1 MAQWEGKTRGG
12 TWGYLFF
19 IFIIKRFG
27 VSLAYFIL
35 KLVVIYFIPFA
46 PKATRSIWFYA
57 RNILKLNRRKSI
69 VLLIKNYYRLGQTL
83 IDKIAIGNGMNKK
96 YDFKLENYDKFL
108 EILNSDQ
115 GVIIIGA
122 HIGNWEIG
130 TPFFDE
136 YGKKINV
143 VMFDGEYQKIK
154 DILNKNTNK
163 ADFKVIPIKDDLSSI
178 LAIKEALDNK
188 EYVCFQG
195 DRFLNEGR
203 YLEHSF
209 IGKTARFPS
218 GLFTLAAKLRVPV
231 VFYFAMRE
239 QKRAYRFNF
248 TIADSV
254 NTIEKRVSEQDI
266 LEEYI
271 MALENILKQ
280 YPEQWFNYYQ
290 FWQKEETEN
299 IAKTFNY

>member
-12 TWGYLFF
+12 AWGYLFF

-27 VSLAYFIL
+27 ISLAYFIL

-57 RNILKLNRRKSI
+57 RKILGLNIRKSI
-69 VLLIKNYYRLGQTL
+69 ILLIKNYYRLGQTL
-83 IDKIAIGNGMNKK
+83 IDKIAIGNGMESK
-96 YDFKLENYDKFL
+96 YNFNLENYESFL
-108 EILNSDQ
+108 DILNSDQ

-136 YGKKINV
+136 YGKKINI

-154 DILNKNTNK
+154 DILNENSIRT
-163 ADFKVIPIKDDLSSI
+163 DFKIIPIKDDLSSI
-178 LAIKEALDNK
+178 FAIKEAIDNK

-195 DRFLNEGR
+195 DRYLNEER
-203 YLEHSF
+203 YVEHSF
-209 IGKTARFPS
+209 MGQTAHFPN
-218 GLFTLAAKLRVPV
+218 GPFLLASKLRVPV

-239 QKRAYRFNF
+239 QKKAYRFHF
-248 TIADSV
+248 TIANCV
-254 NTIEKRVSEQDI
+254 TERKKATEQDI
-266 LEEYI
+266 LNEYTI
-271 MALENILKQ
+271 ALEDILKK

-290 FWQKEETEN
+290 FWPKKEN
-299 IAKTFNY
+299 LN